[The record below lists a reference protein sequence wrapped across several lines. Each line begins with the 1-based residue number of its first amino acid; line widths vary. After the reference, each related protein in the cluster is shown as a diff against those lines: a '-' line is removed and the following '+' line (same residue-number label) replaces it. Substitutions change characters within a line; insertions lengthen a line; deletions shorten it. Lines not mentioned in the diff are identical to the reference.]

1 MYKLWVV
8 YKKEKKKVKEKKK
21 SEFDSPFQVMK
32 ANDVNKYIDIDI
44 NKVHNQQY

>member
-8 YKKEKKKVKEKKK
+8 YKKEKKGEKKTK
-21 SEFDSPFQVMK
+21 REFDSSFQVME
-32 ANDVNKYIDIDI
+32 ANNVNKYIDIDI